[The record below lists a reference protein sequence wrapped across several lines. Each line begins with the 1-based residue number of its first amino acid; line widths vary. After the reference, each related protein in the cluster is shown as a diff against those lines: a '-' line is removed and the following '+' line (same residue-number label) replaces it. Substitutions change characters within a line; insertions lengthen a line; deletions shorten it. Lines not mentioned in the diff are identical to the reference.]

1 MGENAKIAGNLWG
14 DKLYQQ
20 RAREAL
26 PLLVRQAEAGT
37 TVYYSELAEELG
49 MPNARNLNY
58 PLGAI
63 GDALEELSEKW
74 GEKVPVLQC
83 LVVNKTTELPGE
95 GIGWFIEKREQFRNL
110 PRARQQRLLSAALAE
125 VYSYPAWREVLYEL
139 GLPNPPSLDQVTLD
153 TASRARAG
161 GESEKHRLLKEYV
174 AAHPELAGVAA
185 EVEGETEYALPSG
198 DRVDVLF
205 KSLGHWCAMEVKPE
219 SSDEAD
225 LLRGLFQCVKYKAVI
240 EALQATLFLSPG
252 VRAVLVLEGEL
263 PGDLTSVRNVLGVEV
278 IEGVQPD

>member
-1 MGENAKIAGNLWG
+1 MGETAKIAGNLWG

-74 GEKVPVLQC
+74 DEKVPVLQC
-83 LVVNKTTELPGE
+83 LVVNKTTEVPGA
-95 GIGWFIEKREQFRNL
+95 GIGWFIEKQEQFRKL
-110 PRARQQRLLSAALAE
+110 PRARQQRLLSAALMK
-125 VYSYPAWREVLYEL
+125 VYSYPSWREVLVEL
-139 GLPNPPSLDQVTLD
+139 GLPEPKPLDQVKLD
-153 TASRARAG
+153 KATRVRVG
-161 GESEKHRLLKEYV
+161 GESERHRLLKEYV
-174 AAHPELAGVAA
+174 AVHPEIADVGSNVGVD
-185 EVEGETEYALPSG
+185 TEYELPSG

-205 KSLGHWCAMEVKPE
+205 SSPTHWCAVEVKPK
-219 SSDEAD
+219 SSDESD
-225 LLRGLFQCVKYKAVI
+225 LLRGLFQCVKYRAVI
-240 EALQATLFLSPG
+240 EAVQASRFMSPSA
-252 VRAVLVLEGEL
+252 RAILVLEGHF
-263 PGDLTSVRNVLGVEV
+263 PKGLTGVRNVLGVEV
-278 IEGVQPD
+278 IQGVQHD